1 MNDDRV
7 TDDRVTDDR
16 VIAPAGA
23 PPAGDAALPT
33 GNVSKVIR
41 RGAGFTWPGV
51 PLEPYK
57 PTTET
62 YRGVTRRELVG
73 RRGESPRFHL
83 RYFEVAP
90 GGFTTYERH
99 DHEHVVVPL
108 RGQGVVLLGDTRHEV
123 GPGDVVYVAPQEPHQ
138 LGAPAGA
145 GEPFGFLCV
154 VNAERDRPV
163 PVDGAGVCDICV

>member
-1 MNDDRV
+1 MS
-7 TDDRVTDDR
+7 
-16 VIAPAGA
+16 
-23 PPAGDAALPT
+23 GDVPQ
-33 GNVSKVIR
+33 GNVSKVLR
-41 RGAGFTWPGV
+41 RGDGFTWAGV

-73 RRGESPRFHL
+73 KRGESPRFHL

-99 DHEHVVVPL
+99 EHEHVVYVV
-108 RGQGVVLLGDTRHEV
+108 RGRGVVLIGEARHEV
-123 GPGDVVYVAPQEPHQ
+123 GVGDVVYVAPGDPHQ
-138 LGAPAGA
+138 FGAPAGSK
-145 GEPFGFLCV
+145 EPFGFLCI

-163 PVDGAGVCDICV
+163 AVEGYGVCDICV

>member
-1 MNDDRV
+1 MTSADVPHGQVSKIIRKAD
-7 TDDRVTDDR
+7 
-16 VIAPAGA
+16 PAG
-23 PPAGDAALPT
+23 G
-33 GNVSKVIR
+33 
-41 RGAGFTWPGV
+41 GFAWVGV

-73 RRGESPRFHL
+73 KRGEGTAFHV

-99 DHEHVVVPL
+99 AHEHVVYVL
-108 RGQGVVLLGDTRHEV
+108 RGRGVVLIGETRHEV
-123 GPGDVVYVAPQEPHQ
+123 GTGDVIYVAPNDAHQ
-138 LGAPAGA
+138 FGAPAGG

-154 VNAERDRPV
+154 VDAVRDRPV
-163 PVDGAGVCDICV
+163 PLEGYGVCDICV